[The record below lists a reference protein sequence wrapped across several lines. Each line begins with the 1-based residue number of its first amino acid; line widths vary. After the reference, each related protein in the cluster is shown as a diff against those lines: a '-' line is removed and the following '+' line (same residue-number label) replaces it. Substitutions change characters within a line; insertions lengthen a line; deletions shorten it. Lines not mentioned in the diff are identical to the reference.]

1 MIYKFIKII
10 LQICMIYFIT
20 VLGSW
25 IQDTLN
31 IPIAGSIIGL
41 VILFLLLQFKIIKE
55 EWIKD
60 GANLLLSTMIF
71 FFIPS
76 IVGAMN
82 LVNQINAQFIF
93 LIVLVIASTCIV
105 ALSSGYIAEKMLK
118 KNHIEESGDQSL

>member
-82 LVNQINAQFIF
+82 LVDQINAQFIF

-118 KNHIEESGDQSL
+118 RNDIEESGDQS

>member
-1 MIYKFIKII
+1 MIYNFIKII

-82 LVNQINAQFIF
+82 LVDQINTQFIF

-118 KNHIEESGDQSL
+118 RNHIEESGDQS

>member
-41 VILFLLLQFKIIKE
+41 VIFFLLLHFKIIKE

-82 LVNQINAQFIF
+82 LVDQINAQFIF

-118 KNHIEESGDQSL
+118 RNHIEESGDQS

>member
-82 LVNQINAQFIF
+82 LVDKINAQFIF

-118 KNHIEESGDQSL
+118 RNQIEESGDQS

>member
-20 VLGSW
+20 VVGSW

-82 LVNQINAQFIF
+82 LVDQINAQFIF

-118 KNHIEESGDQSL
+118 RNHIEESGDQS

>member
-82 LVNQINAQFIF
+82 LVDQINAQFIF

-118 KNHIEESGDQSL
+118 KNHIEESGDQS

>member
-82 LVNQINAQFIF
+82 LVDQINAQFIF

-118 KNHIEESGDQSL
+118 RKHIEESGDQS

>member
-25 IQDTLN
+25 IQDTLT

-41 VILFLLLQFKIIKE
+41 VIFFLLLQFKIIKE

-82 LVNQINAQFIF
+82 LVDQINAQFIF

-118 KNHIEESGDQSL
+118 RNHIEESGDQS

>member
-25 IQDTLN
+25 IQETLN

-118 KNHIEESGDQSL
+118 RNHIEESGDQL

>member
-20 VLGSW
+20 ILCSW

-82 LVNQINAQFIF
+82 LVDQINAQFIF

-118 KNHIEESGDQSL
+118 KNHIEESGDQS

>member
-41 VILFLLLQFKIIKE
+41 VLFFLLLQFKIIKE

-82 LVNQINAQFIF
+82 LVDQINAQFIF

-118 KNHIEESGDQSL
+118 RNHIEESGDQS

>member
-20 VLGSW
+20 VLGTW

-82 LVNQINAQFIF
+82 LVDQINAQFIF

-118 KNHIEESGDQSL
+118 RNHIEESGDQS

>member
-41 VILFLLLQFKIIKE
+41 VIFFLLLQFKIIKE

-82 LVNQINAQFIF
+82 LVDQINAQFIF

-105 ALSSGYIAEKMLK
+105 VLSSGYIAEKMLK
-118 KNHIEESGDQSL
+118 RNHIEESGDQS

>member
-20 VLGSW
+20 VVGSW

-82 LVNQINAQFIF
+82 LVDQINAQFIF

-118 KNHIEESGDQSL
+118 RNHIEESGDQL